1 MLEML
6 YNIPYVL
13 GNLFLIGLLLMP
25 AVGMAVVTLLC
36 FLSDGIGWFRRRR
49 PLL

>member
-6 YNIPYVL
+6 CSALYL
-13 GNLFLIGLLLMP
+13 GSNLLLIALLLLP
-25 AVGMAVVTLLC
+25 AIGMVVVTLLC

-49 PLL
+49 TLL

>member
-6 YNIPYVL
+6 CSALYL
-13 GNLFLIGLLLMP
+13 GTNLLLIALLLP
-25 AVGMAVVTLLC
+25 AIGMVVVTLLC

-49 PLL
+49 TLP